1 MSIAKQNEIPAYT
14 LFTMPSNR
22 LQRRSTFII
31 GLIIAVITLLCVPFA
46 RLELPKSNTFLP
58 TLLGTVICFEWMT
71 IFVFYSQFRIHRSPQ
86 ILVLCAGYAYTS
98 LMTLAYLILFPG
110 FFPPTYYKP
119 GNQTAEYLYVFW
131 HAGFPLAILVYTV
144 MVRWFGEVRWSEK
157 QALRGTV
164 LVGVGVVGIVACI
177 VYGSVAFENRLP
189 NLMNFGLVSRLFT
202 FGFALPIMV
211 LSCAALVFYYRLTRA
226 GTVTS
231 SWLCVALLANLLDV
245 GIVLCGGNRFSL
257 GWYVSKFDTFIFA
270 NIVLAGMI
278 YEFIQM
284 YVKMAG
290 LYDQSLKAERK
301 ITEQNKIIERMLVS
315 SHEAVTMCDN
325 RGVVVFANGRFEEL
339 FGRPLYIGDSLITY
353 VQGMKLLN
361 GGVLTEGMLIYFG
374 KTQAAFREFVAHR
387 APDGETYYYE
397 CHVTPIREEK
407 TTTFYGHLIAFGNR
421 TETVH
426 KAHNDELTGLPN
438 RRYIGEWLERRVS
451 LQEAG
456 EDPYAVLF
464 LDLDGFKQVN
474 DTLGHEIGDKL
485 LQEVSAVLKRCTDE
499 QCIAARWAGDEFVI
513 LVERVEHSVDLDQL
527 ANSVISAVRHIEKIK
542 GHPVAISGSMGIALG
557 NEAGMDAKT
566 ILHQADRAM
575 YEAKSNGKNRY
586 CFYSKTA

>member
-1 MSIAKQNEIPAYT
+1 
-14 LFTMPSNR
+14 MPSNR
-22 LQRRSTFII
+22 LQRRFTFII

-46 RLELPKSNTFLP
+46 RLDLLKTNTFLP

-71 IFVFYSQFRIHRSPQ
+71 IFVFYSQFRIHRNPQ

-110 FFPPTYYKP
+110 FFPPNIFHP

-131 HAGFPLAILVYTV
+131 HAGFPLAILVYTIIA
-144 MVRWFGEVRWSEK
+144 RWFGDVRWSKK
-157 QALRGTV
+157 QALWGTV
-164 LVGVGVVGIVACI
+164 LIGVGVVAIVACI
-177 VYGSVAFENRLP
+177 VYVSFTYEKRLP
-189 NLMNFGLVSRLFT
+189 QLMNFGIVSRLFT

-211 LSCAALVFYYRLTRA
+211 LSCAAFAVYYRLTRA

-257 GWYVSKFDTFIFA
+257 GWYVSKFDMFIFS

-278 YEFIQM
+278 YEFTQM
-284 YVKMAG
+284 YVKMTG
-290 LYDQSLKAERK
+290 LYDQSRKAERK
-301 ITEQNKIIERMLVS
+301 IAEQNKIIERMLVS
-315 SHEAVTMCDN
+315 SHEAITMCDS
-325 RGVVVFANGRFEEL
+325 RGAVVFANGRFEEL
-339 FGRPLYIGDSLITY
+339 FGRPLSIGDSLITY
-353 VQGMKLLN
+353 VQGMKQLN
-361 GGVLTEGMLIYFG
+361 GGLLAEGMLTYFE
-374 KTQAAFREFVAHR
+374 KTQTAFQEFVAHR
-387 APDGETYYYE
+387 ASDGETYYYE
-397 CHVTPIREEK
+397 CHVTPIRDEK

-421 TETVH
+421 TETVL

-451 LQEAG
+451 SQEAG

-485 LQEVSAVLKRCTDE
+485 LQKVSEALKRCTDE
-499 QCIAARWAGDEFVI
+499 QSIAARWAGDEFVI
-513 LVERVEHSVDLDQL
+513 LVERVEHLFHLDQL
-527 ANSVISAVRHIEKIK
+527 ANSVISDLRLIEKID
-542 GHPVAISGSMGIALG
+542 GYPVSISGSIGISLG

-566 ILHQADRAM
+566 ILHQADQAM